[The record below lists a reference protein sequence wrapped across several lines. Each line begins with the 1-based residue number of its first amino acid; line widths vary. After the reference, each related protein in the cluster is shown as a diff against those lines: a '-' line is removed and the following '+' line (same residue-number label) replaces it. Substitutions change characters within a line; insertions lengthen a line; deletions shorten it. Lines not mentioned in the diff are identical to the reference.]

1 MIIHAHGVR
10 FVGNIEI
17 ESQPREAIRT
27 RALGARGHIGRD
39 PHRRLTNCTTA
50 LPRQKPT
57 MTPLRIVGDEGA
69 ASAKTLFLRKRPKE
83 Q

>member
-10 FVGNIEI
+10 FVGKIEI

-27 RALGARGHIGRD
+27 RALGAREHIGRD

-50 LPRQKPT
+50 WPRQKST
-57 MTPLRIVGDEGA
+57 MTPLRIAGDEGA
-69 ASAKTLFLRKRPKE
+69 ASAETLSLRERSR
-83 Q
+83 